1 MPIRTYH
8 DLDVFR
14 GSYSAA
20 LDVSGMVKRF
30 PGFEQYELASQLRRA
45 ARSIPANIV
54 EGWGKRASTPE
65 FKRYLQIAIGSCDE
79 TRMWLDMSQGRRL
92 YLRERLPR
100 AQRKIQPNWCD
111 ADKFVEAM
119 AGRSEVVSLPP
130 ASCLL
135 ASLPQS

>member
-14 GSYSAA
+14 ESYSAA
-20 LDVSGMVKRF
+20 LDVSRLCKCLPAVEQ
-30 PGFEQYELASQLRRA
+30 FELGRQLRRA

-79 TRMWLDMSQGRRL
+79 TRMWLDMSKDEGYISESDCKEVKDRYNRIGAMLTSLWKQWRGA
-92 YLRERLPR
+92 PR
-100 AQRKIQPNWCD
+100 
-111 ADKFVEAM
+111 
-119 AGRSEVVSLPP
+119 
-130 ASCLL
+130 
-135 ASLPQS
+135 